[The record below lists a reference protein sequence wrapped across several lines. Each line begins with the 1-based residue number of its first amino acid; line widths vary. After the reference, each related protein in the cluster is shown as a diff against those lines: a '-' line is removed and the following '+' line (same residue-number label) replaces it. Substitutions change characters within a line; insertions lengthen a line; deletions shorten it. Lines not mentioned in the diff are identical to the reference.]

1 MKRWGIAA
9 EGTAFEKSIKK
20 QLTKELGREV
30 TLSSERILSMPY
42 PTGPLAMHAEGKAI
56 LTPEGVSGIV
66 KQIKSLKPF
75 GRQQKQMYGKEFGTR
90 IKAGTAVA
98 REIGGMAGF
107 KAKLAKMSGEYEKV
121 VPDFAALERVLSEEM
136 RDAAINTIEFNPWLL
151 EGETLSAGV
160 GFGKLLKGK
169 LPQPKELELL
179 QTVFGGDFVAAIM
192 KKRPLLDRAWSM
204 GLELANV
211 ARSIM
216 AGFFDL
222 SFGGRQGIFGAPRNY
237 REFGKAW
244 VKQFEMFGS
253 ERAYQAV
260 NEVITSD
267 PYFKLAREG
276 KVAFTELGK
285 ILGKR
290 EERYM
295 SPLAERIPILGRGIR
310 MTGRAYTGMANRYR
324 MDIFKRMAKDAEAMG
339 HKLEGNTQL
348 LRAMGDFVNVITGR
362 GRLGKLESSA
372 SALNAVFFSPR
383 LWSARLGIT
392 FGKYNPLNPLHYTR
406 LPKTVRV
413 EALKTWLAFAG
424 AQLTVL
430 SAAKAAGADV
440 ELNPLNPDFLKMQ
453 FGNTRIST
461 FGGMLPPVRTAVQFI
476 MGKKISSTTG
486 KVRSISDKGYKPLTR
501 AEIAGQHITYKEA
514 PVASFVTDWVT
525 GKTGMEK
532 FSLSKEAKEKLIPI
546 VAQDMYDIYK
556 DDPGL
561 LPAGLFALSA
571 VFGLGVQTYGTG
583 GKKQESYQ

>member
-1 MKRWGIAA
+1 MIPIEEQEEKPQWTLKKPPIKPLSLEVDITEEADIAPQPLPQNLSNIPPVEQPDQKPTWTLKKPGQPLTHEKRGMPLVSERGLLKDIGAGVKETGGFLEAPIQIASGIPSYLAGLIGQAATGLYDIWKSGGRDIAGPKELAATLGARKDVKEAIAALGTYKPKTQLGGTLSEVALSPIALTMKGLDEGVKLISDDPDTQEGIKFLGEVLLLKMLPKIATTMKRWGIAA

-211 ARSIM
+211 PRSIM

-222 SFGGRQGIFGAPRNY
+222 SFG
-237 REFGKAW
+237 
-244 VKQFEMFGS
+244 
-253 ERAYQAV
+253 
-260 NEVITSD
+260 
-267 PYFKLAREG
+267 EG
-276 KVAFTELGK
+276 KEYSVPPETIGN
-285 ILGKR
+285 
-290 EERYM
+290 
-295 SPLAERIPILGRGIR
+295 LAKHGLNSLKCSEARGHI
-310 MTGRAYTGMANRYR
+310 
-324 MDIFKRMAKDAEAMG
+324 
-339 HKLEGNTQL
+339 KL
-348 LRAMGDFVNVITGR
+348 
-362 GRLGKLESSA
+362 
-372 SALNAVFFSPR
+372 
-383 LWSARLGIT
+383 
-392 FGKYNPLNPLHYTR
+392 
-406 LPKTVRV
+406 
-413 EALKTWLAFAG
+413 
-424 AQLTVL
+424 
-430 SAAKAAGADV
+430 
-440 ELNPLNPDFLKMQ
+440 
-453 FGNTRIST
+453 
-461 FGGMLPPVRTAVQFI
+461 
-476 MGKKISSTTG
+476 
-486 KVRSISDKGYKPLTR
+486 
-501 AEIAGQHITYKEA
+501 
-514 PVASFVTDWVT
+514 
-525 GKTGMEK
+525 
-532 FSLSKEAKEKLIPI
+532 
-546 VAQDMYDIYK
+546 
-556 DDPGL
+556 
-561 LPAGLFALSA
+561 
-571 VFGLGVQTYGTG
+571 
-583 GKKQESYQ
+583 